1 MEIGDSITLSH
12 KGIIVE
18 GDLTDIYTDTNER
31 VFITIDYTQSFYLD
45 ECDGLSFT
53 PAYTRFN

>member
-1 MEIGDSITLSH
+1 MEIGDSITLNH

-18 GDLTDIYTDTNER
+18 GDLTDIYTDLNGR
-31 VFITIDYTQSFYLD
+31 VFITIDNTQSFYLD
-45 ECDGLSFT
+45 ECDGLTYT